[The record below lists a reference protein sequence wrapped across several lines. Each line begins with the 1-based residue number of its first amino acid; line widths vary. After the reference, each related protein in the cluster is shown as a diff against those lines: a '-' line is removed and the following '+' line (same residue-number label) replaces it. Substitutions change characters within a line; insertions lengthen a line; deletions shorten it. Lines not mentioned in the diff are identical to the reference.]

1 MIYALLAI
9 LLYALGMLLLAIIIV
24 YITELNTLL
33 SNYTTQN
40 EKLLDGMHE
49 GLLIFSK
56 STKETLFCNMR
67 ATSLLKGAMNF
78 FNRHV
83 ASQNPSSHEDG

>member
-56 STKETLFCNMR
+56 STKETLFCNLR
-67 ATSLLKGAMNF
+67 ASSLLKGAMNF
-78 FNRHV
+78 FNTHMV
-83 ASQNPSSHEDG
+83 SQNPSS

>member
-1 MIYALLAI
+1 MMAI
-9 LLYALGMLLLAIIIV
+9 LLYTFGMVLLAIVIV
-24 YITELNTLL
+24 YVTDLNTLL

-56 STKETLFCNMR
+56 TTKESLFCNMR
-67 ATSLLKGAMNF
+67 ATSLLKEAMNF
-78 FNRHV
+78 FRSYL
-83 ASQNPSSHEDG
+83 ASSDLSSHEIE